1 MNTYIIPLRRAVSI
15 AQCSL
20 AAPSIAVLALSAPL
34 AGTAHAAGVLAG
46 TLIEN
51 TATAT
56 YKTGSGTGTVT
67 SNKVT
72 VKVDELLNVA
82 VATLSTAPVTAT
94 NSPAV
99 LIYSV
104 TNSGNGPEAF
114 NLAADPRISGNA
126 FDALIKSVVL
136 DSNNN
141 GVYDPGVDTVLTAGA
156 LATPVLAPDRSV
168 KVFVLANLPADA
180 TDAQTSQVRLTA
192 TAQTGSGTPGTSFA
206 GKGEGGG
213 DAVVGLTTA
222 SDNALA
228 ALVASLANITLT
240 KSAKILD
247 PFGTAKPVPGAVVTY
262 SLAAKVT
269 GSGALDGLHVTDAIP
284 EGTTY
289 VPGSLKLDAAA
300 LTDAADTDAGT
311 GGADGIDVTLGKIT
325 GGTTKTVVFAVKIN

>member
-1 MNTYIIPLRRAVSI
+1 MNTYTTPLRRAAGI
-15 AQCSL
+15 AGCSL
-20 AAPSIAVLALSAPL
+20 VALSLTAPL
-34 AGTAHAAGVLAG
+34 AGTAHATGVLAG

-56 YKTGSGTGTVT
+56 YQTGAGTGSVT

-72 VKVDELLNVA
+72 VKVDELLDVA
-82 VATLSTAPVTAT
+82 VATLSTAPATA
-94 NSPAV
+94 NSQPAV

-114 NLAADPRISGNA
+114 NLAANPKISGNA
-126 FDALIKSVVL
+126 FDGTIKSVVL

-156 LATPVLAPDRSV
+156 LATPVLAPDKSV
-168 KVFVLANLPADA
+168 KVFILVALPADA
-180 TDAQTSQVRLTA
+180 ADAETSQVRLTA
-192 TAQTGSGTPGTSFA
+192 TAQTGTGTPGTSFA

-222 SDNALA
+222 SDNSLA
-228 ALVASLANITLT
+228 ALIASLAKISLT
-240 KSAKILD
+240 KSASILD

-262 SLAAKVT
+262 SLAAKVS
-269 GSGALDGLHVTDAIP
+269 GSGSLEGLHVIDTIP
-284 EGTTY
+284 EGTSY

-300 LTDAADTDAGT
+300 LTDGADSDAGT
-311 GGADGIDVTLGKIT
+311 GGASGIDVTLGKIS

>member
-1 MNTYIIPLRRAVSI
+1 MNTYLTPLRRAAGI
-15 AQCSL
+15 AGCSL
-20 AAPSIAVLALSAPL
+20 VALSLTAPI
-34 AGTAHAAGVLAG
+34 AGTAHATGVLAG

-56 YKTGSGTGTVT
+56 YQSGGGTGKVT

-72 VKVDELLNVA
+72 VKVDELLDVA
-82 VATLSTAPVTAT
+82 VATLSTAPATAT
-94 NSPAV
+94 SAPAI

-114 NLAADPRISGNA
+114 NLAADPKISGND
-126 FDALIKSVVL
+126 FDGTIKSVVL

-141 GVYDPGVDTVLTAGA
+141 GVYDAGVDTVLTAGN
-156 LATPVLAPDRSV
+156 LATSILAPDKSV
-168 KVFVLANLPADA
+168 KVFVLVNLPAGA

-192 TAQTGSGTPGTSFA
+192 TAQTGTGTPGTSFA

-222 SDNALA
+222 SDNSLA
-228 ALVASLANITLT
+228 ALIASLANIALT
-240 KSAKILD
+240 KSATIVD

-269 GSGALDGLHVTDAIP
+269 GSGSLDGLHVIDTIP
-284 EGTTY
+284 DGTTY
-289 VPGSLKLDAAA
+289 VPGSLKLDATA
-300 LTDAADTDAGT
+300 LTDGADSDAGT
-311 GGADGIDVTLGKIT
+311 GGAGGIDVTLGKIT
-325 GGTTKTVVFAVKIN
+325 GGNTKTVVFAVKIN

>member
-1 MNTYIIPLRRAVSI
+1 MNTYNTPLRRAAGI
-15 AQCSL
+15 AGCSLVAPSL
-20 AAPSIAVLALSAPL
+20 AALALSAPL
-34 AGTAHAAGVLAG
+34 AETAHATGVLAG

-72 VKVDELLNVA
+72 VKVDELLDVA
-82 VATLSTAPVTAT
+82 VATLSTAPVTA
-94 NSPAV
+94 NDAPAV

-114 NLAADPRISGNA
+114 NLVADPTISGND
-126 FDALIKSVVL
+126 FTGTVKSLVL

-156 LATPVLAPDRSV
+156 LATPVLAPDKSV
-168 KVFVLANLPADA
+168 KVFVLVALPTDA
-180 TDAQTSQVRLTA
+180 TDAQTSRVRLTA
-192 TAQTGSGTPGTSFA
+192 TAQTGSGTPGTSFSA
-206 GKGEGGG
+206 KGEGGG

-222 SDNALA
+222 KDNALA
-228 ALVASLANITLT
+228 ALIASLADITLT

-262 SLAAKVT
+262 SLAAKVA
-269 GSGALDGLHVTDAIP
+269 GSGSLDGLHVIDAIP

-289 VPGSLKLDAAA
+289 VPGSLKLDAAT
-300 LTDAADTDAGT
+300 LTDAADADAGT
-311 GGADGIDVTLGKIT
+311 GGASGIDVTLGKIT
-325 GGTTKTVVFAVKIN
+325 GGTTRTVVFAVKIN

>member
-1 MNTYIIPLRRAVSI
+1 MNTYTHPFRRAAGI
-15 AQCSL
+15 AGCSL
-20 AAPSIAVLALSAPL
+20 VALSLTAPL
-34 AGTAHAAGVLAG
+34 ASTAHATGVLAG

-56 YKTGSGTGTVT
+56 YQTGTATGTVT

-72 VKVDELLNVA
+72 VKVDELLDVA
-82 VATLSTAPVTAT
+82 VATLSTAPATA
-94 NSPAV
+94 NSEPAV

-114 NLAADPRISGNA
+114 NLAADPKVSGNA
-126 FDALIKSVVL
+126 FDGTVKSVVL

-141 GVYDPGVDTVLTAGA
+141 GVYDPGVDTVLTAGS
-156 LATPVLAPDRSV
+156 LATPVLAPDKSV
-168 KVFVLANLPADA
+168 KVFILVTLPVGA

-192 TAQTGSGTPGTSFA
+192 TAQTGSGTPGTSFP

-222 SDNALA
+222 SANSLA
-228 ALVASLANITLT
+228 ALIASLANITLT
-240 KSAKILD
+240 KSATILD

-269 GSGALDGLHVTDAIP
+269 GSGSLEGLHVVDTIP
-284 EGTTY
+284 DGTTY
-289 VPGSLKLDAAA
+289 VPGSLKLDSAT
-300 LTDAADTDAGT
+300 LTDAADGDVGT
-311 GGADGIDVTLGKIT
+311 GGASGIDVTLGKIT

>member
-1 MNTYIIPLRRAVSI
+1 MNTYTTPLRRAASI
-15 AQCSL
+15 ARCSL
-20 AAPSIAVLALSAPL
+20 AAPSIAALALSAPL
-34 AGTAHAAGVLAG
+34 TGAAHAAGVLAG

-72 VKVDELLNVA
+72 VKVDELLDVA
-82 VATLSTAPVTAT
+82 VATLSTAPATAT

-180 TDAQTSQVRLTA
+180 TDAETSQVRLTA

-269 GSGALDGLHVTDAIP
+269 GSGSLDGLHVTDAIP
-284 EGTTY
+284 AGTTY

>member
-1 MNTYIIPLRRAVSI
+1 MNTYNTSLRRAAGI
-15 AQCSL
+15 AGCSF
-20 AAPSIAVLALSAPL
+20 AALSLTAPF
-34 AGTAHAAGVLAG
+34 ADSAHATGVLAG

-56 YKTGSGTGTVT
+56 YKSGTATGTVT

-72 VKVDELLNVA
+72 VKVDELLDVA
-82 VATLSTAPVTAT
+82 VTTLSTAPATASSGT
-94 NSPAV
+94 PAV

-114 NLAADPRISGNA
+114 NLAGDPTISGNA
-126 FDALIKSVVL
+126 FNTAIKSVVL

-156 LATPVLAPDRSV
+156 LATPVLDPDKSI
-168 KVFVLANLPADA
+168 KVFILANLPADA
-180 TDAQTSQVRLTA
+180 ADAETSQVRLTA

-222 SDNALA
+222 KDNALA
-228 ALVASLANITLT
+228 TVVASLANIALT
-240 KSAKILD
+240 KSATILD

-269 GSGALDGLHVTDAIP
+269 GSGSLEGLHVIDTIP
-284 EGTTY
+284 AGTTY

-300 LTDAADTDAGT
+300 LTDAADSDTGI

>member
-1 MNTYIIPLRRAVSI
+1 MNTYSTPLSRAAGI
-15 AQCSL
+15 AGCSL
-20 AAPSIAVLALSAPL
+20 VALSLTAPL
-34 AGTAHAAGVLAG
+34 AGTAHATGVLAG

-56 YKTGSGTGTVT
+56 YQTGSTTGSVT

-72 VKVDELLNVA
+72 VKVDELLDVA
-82 VATLSTAPVTAT
+82 VATLSTAPATA
-94 NSPAV
+94 SSEPAV

-114 NLAADPRISGNA
+114 NLAADPKISGNG
-126 FDALIKSVVL
+126 FDGTIKSVVL
-136 DSNNN
+136 DSNGN
-141 GVYDPGVDTVLTAGA
+141 GIYGPGVDTVLTAGA
-156 LATPVLAPDRSV
+156 LATPVLGPDKST
-168 KVFVLANLPADA
+168 KVFVLVNLPAGA

-222 SDNALA
+222 SANSLA
-228 ALVASLANITLT
+228 ALIASLANISLT
-240 KSAKILD
+240 KSATILD

-269 GSGALDGLHVTDAIP
+269 GSGSLDGLHVVDTIP
-284 EGTTY
+284 DGTTY

-300 LTDAADTDAGT
+300 LTDGADGDAGV
-311 GGADGIDVTLGKIT
+311 GGASGIDVTLGKIA
-325 GGTTKTVVFAVKIN
+325 GGNTKTVVFSVKIN

>member
-1 MNTYIIPLRRAVSI
+1 MNTYLTPLRRAAGI
-15 AQCSL
+15 AGCSL
-20 AAPSIAVLALSAPL
+20 VALSVTAPF
-34 AGTAHAAGVLAG
+34 ADSAHATGVLAG

-56 YKTGSGTGTVT
+56 YQTGTTTSSVI

-72 VKVDELLNVA
+72 VKVDELLDVA
-82 VATLSTAPVTAT
+82 VATLSTAPATA
-94 NSPAV
+94 NSEPAV

-114 NLAADPRISGNA
+114 NLAADPKVSGNA
-126 FDALIKSVVL
+126 FDGTIKSVVL

-141 GVYDPGVDTVLTAGA
+141 GIYDPGVDTVLTAGS
-156 LATPVLAPDRSV
+156 LATPILAPDKSV
-168 KVFVLANLPADA
+168 KVFLLVTLPVGA

-192 TAQTGSGTPGTSFA
+192 TAQTGTGTPGTSFA

-222 SDNALA
+222 SANSLA
-228 ALVASLANITLT
+228 ALIASLANISLT
-240 KSAKILD
+240 KSATILD

-269 GSGALDGLHVTDAIP
+269 GSGALDGLHVVDTIP
-284 EGTTY
+284 NGTTY
-289 VPGSLKLDAAA
+289 VPGSLKLDSAA
-300 LTDAADTDAGT
+300 LTDGADGDAGT
-311 GGADGIDVTLGKIT
+311 GGASGIDVTLGKIN
-325 GGTTKTVVFAVKIN
+325 GGNTRTVIFAVKIN

>member
-1 MNTYIIPLRRAVSI
+1 MNTYLIPLRRAAGI
-15 AQCSL
+15 AGCSL
-20 AAPSIAVLALSAPL
+20 VALSVTAPF
-34 AGTAHAAGVLAG
+34 AGTAHATGVLAG

-56 YKTGSGTGTVT
+56 YQSGSATGSVT

-72 VKVDELLNVA
+72 VKVDELLDVA
-82 VATLSTAPVTAT
+82 VATLSTAPATA
-94 NSPAV
+94 SSDPAL

-114 NLAADPRISGNA
+114 NLAADPKISGNA
-126 FDALIKSVVL
+126 FDGAVKSVVL

-141 GVYDPGVDTVLTAGA
+141 GVYDPGVDTVLTAGS
-156 LATPVLAPDRSV
+156 LATPLLAPDKSV
-168 KVFVLANLPADA
+168 KVFVLATLPAGA
-180 TDAQTSQVRLTA
+180 SDAQTSQVRLTA
-192 TAQTGSGTPGTSFA
+192 TAQTGTGTPGTSFA

-222 SDNALA
+222 SANSLA
-228 ALVASLANITLT
+228 ALIASLANITLT
-240 KSAKILD
+240 KSATILD

-269 GSGALDGLHVTDAIP
+269 GSGALDGLHVIDTIP

-300 LTDAADTDAGT
+300 LTDGADSDAGT
-311 GGADGIDVTLGKIT
+311 GGTSGIDVALGKIT
-325 GGTTKTVVFAVKIN
+325 GGTTRTVNFSVKIN

>member
-1 MNTYIIPLRRAVSI
+1 MNTYITPFRRAAGI
-15 AQCSL
+15 AGCSL
-20 AAPSIAVLALSAPL
+20 IALTVTAPV
-34 AGTAHAAGVLAG
+34 AGTAHATGVLAG

-56 YKTGSGTGTVT
+56 NQNGTATGTVT

-72 VKVDELLNVA
+72 VKVDELLDVA
-82 VATLSTAPVTAT
+82 VATLSTAPATA
-94 NSPAV
+94 NSEPAL

-114 NLAADPRISGNA
+114 NLAADPKVSGNT
-126 FDALIKSVVL
+126 FDGTIKSVVL

-141 GVYDPGVDTVLTAGA
+141 GVYDSGVDTVLTAGA
-156 LATPVLAPDRSV
+156 LATPVLSPDKSV
-168 KVFVLANLPADA
+168 KVFVLVNLPAGA

-192 TAQTGSGTPGTSFA
+192 TAQTGTGTPGTSFA

-222 SDNALA
+222 SANSLA
-228 ALVASLANITLT
+228 TLIASLANITLT
-240 KSAKILD
+240 KSATILD

-269 GSGALDGLHVTDAIP
+269 GSGSLEGLHVIDAIP
-284 EGTTY
+284 DGTSY
-289 VPGSLKLDAAA
+289 VPGSLKLDAAS
-300 LTDAADTDAGT
+300 LTDGADSDAGT
-311 GGADGIDVTLGKIT
+311 GGASGIDVTLGKIT
-325 GGTTKTVVFAVKIN
+325 GGTTKTVFFSVKIN